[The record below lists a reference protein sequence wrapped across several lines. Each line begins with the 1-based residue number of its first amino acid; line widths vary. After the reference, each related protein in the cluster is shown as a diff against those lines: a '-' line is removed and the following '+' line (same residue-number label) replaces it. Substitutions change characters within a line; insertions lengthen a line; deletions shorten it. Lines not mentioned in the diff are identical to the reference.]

1 MKENKMSKNKS
12 KMSYTQR
19 EQARKRTAAIKAS
32 LIAKATEALE
42 RLWSVCHQPESGFQ
56 PGDRR
61 AIANACHSIRAVR
74 GGWAARR

>member
-1 MKENKMSKNKS
+1 MSKSKS
-12 KMSYTQR
+12 KMPYTQR

-42 RLWSVCHQPESGFQ
+42 RLWSVFHQPESDFH
-56 PGDRR
+56 PGERK
-61 AIANACHSIRAVR
+61 AIADACHSIRAVR